1 MKQPALG
8 WIFAAALLV
17 AGSAQAAPAAQG
29 TGQSGPA
36 GRPGEAS
43 AERTAGEQRAPSGF
57 FEIVFSGGVIGISIM
72 VLLIC
77 LSIAMVALVVENLFT
92 IRRNV
97 LIPPALEE
105 TAAKQLAAGNAAAVD
120 QACRQ
125 QPSFLAFVLRAGL
138 GEVEG
143 GWPAV
148 EKAMEDALS
157 QQSARLMRR
166 IEYLAVIGNIA
177 PMMGLLGTVV
187 GMVIAFREVAET
199 QGAARA
205 ADLASGIYQA
215 LVTTVAGL
223 IIAIPSLGALAI
235 FRNRVD
241 QFVAEAAYAAQHIM
255 RPLKR
260 MRVRKAGAPAMP
272 RAGES

>member
-1 MKQPALG
+1 MS
-8 WIFAAALLV
+8 
-17 AGSAQAAPAAQG
+17 GSAHAAQAPQG
-29 TGQSGPA
+29 TDG
-36 GRPGEAS
+36 
-43 AERTAGEQRAPSGF
+43 GEQPVRGGESSPSGADSDHRAPSGF

-77 LSIAMVALVVENLFT
+77 LSVAMVALVVENLLT

-97 LIPPALEE
+97 LIPPTLEE

-125 QPSFLAFVLRAGL
+125 EPSFLAFVLRAGL
-138 GEVEG
+138 SEIEG

-148 EKAMEDALS
+148 EKAMEDATAE
-157 QQSARLMRR
+157 QSARLLRR

-223 IIAIPSLGALAI
+223 IIAIPSLAALAV

-260 MRVRKAGAPAMP
+260 MRVR
-272 RAGES
+272 RAGEDRRTVGQ